1 MFGVCIWAEL
11 IPSHIFYTINRL
23 LASKSNSQ
31 IHNPHI
37 TLDYDIDIKN
47 KNILNHY
54 KLCKFNKIGEVYQTN
69 KHNFYSLQQDY
80 INSSIS
86 DNIKLYHVSLAYK
99 VNIPFSKEDINF
111 ANALDIPSVINPDE
125 LEISL
130 WNCDNIYTNRWFKI
144 NPQSQHVY
152 LDDNEGK

>member
-1 MFGVCIWAEL
+1 MFGFCIWAEL

-23 LASKSNSQ
+23 IASKCNSQ

-47 KNILNHY
+47 KNIMKNY
-54 KLCKFNKIGEVYQTN
+54 KLCEFNKIGEVYQTN
-69 KHNFYSLQQDY
+69 NENFYSLQQDY
-80 INSSIS
+80 INSTIN

-99 VNIPFSKEDINF
+99 VNVPFTQEDINF
-111 ANALDIPSVINPDE
+111 ANALDISSLIKPNE

-152 LDDNEGK
+152 PDDNEGK